1 MRGWDIVDTMLGVV
15 FKGEGKFSLEQR
27 PVPKCTR
34 ADDVLIEVESASI
47 CGTDVQI
54 LKVPPGHPAN
64 EDVILGHEYTGK
76 VIEVGEAVTSVEV
89 GDRVVIDPNITCGTC
104 RYCKIGQP
112 NMCENMTTLG
122 IFIDGGF
129 AKYNVAPQKA
139 LHKIPSTLPSE
150 IAVFAEPLS
159 CVVNGI
165 QKIRPAAGESAIVLG
180 AGPIGLYYT
189 ALLKASGLKVIVS
202 EISEFRSKFARK
214 MGADVIVNPQEES
227 LEKRVMEVTE
237 IGADIVVD
245 AVGILLPDAL
255 TLVRRGGR
263 ILAFGMNKAVEQH
276 LHQYD
281 ITRKEV
287 TIFGTFIAKF
297 TFPATIKILSSN
309 ILPLRELITHDIPL
323 SDFKVGMDAMR
334 KGEAVEVVLR
344 P

>member
-1 MRGWDIVDTMLGVV
+1 MSDTMLSVV
-15 FKGEGKFSLEQR
+15 FKGNGRFSIEQK
-27 PVPKCTR
+27 PIPKITKP
-34 ADDVLIEVESASI
+34 DDVLIEVEAASI

-64 EDVILGHEYTGK
+64 ENVILGHEYTGK
-76 VIEVGEAVTSVEV
+76 VVEVGEAVTSVKV
-89 GDRVVIDPNITCGTC
+89 GDRIVVDPNITCGTC
-104 RYCKIGQP
+104 RYCKIGLP

-129 AKYNVAPQKA
+129 ARYNVAPQKA
-139 LHKIPSTLPSE
+139 LHKIPPTLPPE

-159 CVVNGI
+159 CVVNGV
-165 QKIRPAAGESAIVLG
+165 QKIKPMAGESAVVLG

-189 ALLKASGLKVIVS
+189 AIFKASGLKVMVS
-202 EISEFRSKFARK
+202 EISEFRRNFAEK
-214 MGADVIVNPQEES
+214 MEADVIVNPQEES
-227 LEKRVMEVTE
+227 LQERVMKETE

-245 AVGILLPDAL
+245 AVGTLLRDAI

-276 LHQYD
+276 LYQYD
-281 ITRKEV
+281 ITRNEI
-287 TIFGTFIAKF
+287 TIMGTYIAKF
-297 TFPATIKILSSN
+297 TFPATIKMLSAG

-323 SDFKVGMDAMR
+323 SDFEVGLNAMR
-334 KGEAVEVVLR
+334 KGEAVEVILR

>member
-1 MRGWDIVDTMLGVV
+1 MSDTMLSVV
-15 FKGEGKFSLEQR
+15 FKGNGRFSIEQK
-27 PVPKCTR
+27 PIPKITKP
-34 ADDVLIEVESASI
+34 DDVLIEVEAASI

-64 EDVILGHEYTGK
+64 ENVILGHEYTGK
-76 VIEVGEAVTSVEV
+76 VVEVGEAVTSVKV
-89 GDRVVIDPNITCGTC
+89 GDRIVVDPNITCGTC
-104 RYCKIGQP
+104 RYCKIGLP

-129 AKYNVAPQKA
+129 ARYNVAPQKA
-139 LHKIPSTLPSE
+139 LHKIPPTLPPE

-159 CVVNGI
+159 CVVNGV
-165 QKIRPAAGESAIVLG
+165 QKIKPMAGESAVVLG

-189 ALLKASGLKVIVS
+189 AIFKASGLKVMVS
-202 EISEFRSKFARK
+202 EISEFRRNFAEK

-227 LEKRVMEVTE
+227 LQERVMKETE

-245 AVGILLPDAL
+245 AVGTLLRDAI

-276 LHQYD
+276 LYQYD
-281 ITRKEV
+281 ITRNEI
-287 TIFGTFIAKF
+287 TIMGTYIAKF
-297 TFPATIKILSSN
+297 TFPATIKMLSAG

-323 SDFKVGMDAMR
+323 SDFEVGLNAMR
-334 KGEAVEVVLR
+334 KGEAVEVILR